1 MSLQTGQPLARIGR
15 PIVNPHDLH
24 VVAFYVEGPRLD
36 FQPAVLFSDDIREFG
51 PMGVIVDGSDN
62 IMNPDGLVRLAKILG
77 YGFELDGIKVIDDHK
92 HKLGTVEN
100 YVIDSSDFEIQ
111 QLFVRP
117 TFGKRFSITHL
128 AVHRKQIIEIDNE
141 KIVVSAPT
149 NEAPV
154 ADTPRVPSP
163 NEIPFENPFRGQPV
177 PAPNNKTS

>member
-100 YVIDSSDFEIQ
+100 YVIDSSDFEI
-111 QLFVRP
+111 
-117 TFGKRFSITHL
+117 H
-128 AVHRKQIIEIDNE
+128 
-141 KIVVSAPT
+141 
-149 NEAPV
+149 
-154 ADTPRVPSP
+154 
-163 NEIPFENPFRGQPV
+163 
-177 PAPNNKTS
+177 